1 MRSYYAPNIFR
12 KSLSGCI
19 QMPGHHPKVFPFM
32 LEFLRKS
39 ASGIIVKA
47 LLGLLILSFAAWGI
61 GDVFSSKAGRVA
73 VAVIGDNEISPD
85 EFRNELDREVE
96 RLRPVLGQTF
106 TPEQAKLFG
115 IGDALLNRLINTQLY
130 DLGAK
135 DLGLGISDAV
145 VLAEIKRSPEFFN
158 EAGSFDRNRFMQLLR
173 GAGFSEESYVARVRY
188 NMTRLQYLSPV
199 RSGVE
204 VPPLLAKLVQQ
215 YNGEKRVLEMVRV
228 DHASIVNLGKPN
240 DDDLRKFHK
249 ENSRLFMDPEYRKFT
264 TIILKAEDVA
274 KNIEISEA
282 ELKSAYDERADEF
295 ISPERRKLKQILVD
309 NEASAKIAS
318 DLIAKGASVTDAAAK
333 SGADPDLLDIGFFS
347 QDELL
352 PEIQDA
358 VFSLETGSATQPI
371 KTVLGWHIVF
381 VEKIKKSE
389 QQSFSKVK
397 ETIATELKTERAL
410 DTIFEMSNTLE
421 DELASGSTLEETAR
435 NLGLEAI
442 TSESDSNGRMI
453 SGKKLSI
460 PFADEIVSSAFTLEV
475 GDDAPLS
482 EAKDGSGFFVSR
494 LIETTQPTLKKYETV
509 KQAVLSGWNGEA
521 SAIRAKEITDKIIDK
536 VKSGSSISAAAKEV
550 GMNVETTSPFDR
562 NGGGLSL
569 AIPAEMVN
577 RAFELSPGDSATAQ
591 GTSSSVAVVLKEIQK
606 ADINDKAALEQTTAK
621 IFEELRG
628 DILDQLAASLRQR
641 HSVTINRNVLD
652 QAY

>member
-1 MRSYYAPNIFR
+1 
-12 KSLSGCI
+12 
-19 QMPGHHPKVFPFM
+19 M

-39 ASGIIVKA
+39 ASGIIVKV

-85 EFRNELDREVE
+85 EFRNELNREVE
-96 RLRPVLGQTF
+96 RLKPVLGQAF
-106 TPEQAKLFG
+106 TTEQAKLFG
-115 IGDALLNRLINTQLY
+115 IGDALLNRLVNTQLY

-158 EAGSFDRNRFMQLLR
+158 EAGSFDRNRFMQLLSNS
-173 GAGFSEESYVARVRY
+173 GFSEESYVARVRH
-188 NMTRLQYLSPV
+188 NMTRLQYLSPI

-215 YNGEKRVLEMVRV
+215 YNGEKRVLEMIRV
-228 DHASIVNLGKPN
+228 GHASITNLGKPN
-240 DDDLRKFHK
+240 DDDLKKFHK

-264 TIILKAEDVA
+264 TIILKAEDIA

-282 ELKSAYDERADEF
+282 DIKSAYDERADEF

-309 NEASAKIAS
+309 DEASAKIAS
-318 DLIAKGASVTDAAAK
+318 DLIAKGATVADAAAK
-333 SGADPDLLDIGFFS
+333 SGANPDLLDIGFFS
-347 QDELL
+347 KDLLL

-358 VFSLETGSATQPI
+358 VFSLETGSATKPI

-381 VEKIKKSE
+381 VEKIEKSE

-397 ETIATELKTERAL
+397 ESIATELKTERAL
-410 DTIFEMSNTLE
+410 DAIFEMSNTLE
-421 DELASGSTLEETAR
+421 DELASGSQLEETAK

-442 TSESDSNGRMI
+442 TSESDSSGRMI
-453 SGKKLSI
+453 NGKKLSI
-460 PFADEIVSSAFTLEV
+460 PFAGEIVSSAFTLEV
-475 GDDAPLS
+475 GGDTPLI
-482 EAKDGSGFFVSR
+482 EAKDGNGFFVSR
-494 LIETTQPTLKKYETV
+494 LIETTPPTLKKYETV
-509 KQAVLSGWNGEA
+509 KQAVLSSWNGEA
-521 SAIRAKEITDKIIDK
+521 SAIRAKEITDKIIEK
-536 VKSGSSISAAAKEV
+536 LKSGSSISAAAKEV
-550 GMNVETTSPFDR
+550 GMKVETTSPFDR

-606 ADINDKAALEQTTAK
+606 ADINDKASLEQTTAK
-621 IFEELRG
+621 VFEELRG

-641 HSVTINRNVLD
+641 HSVTINQSVLD

>member
-1 MRSYYAPNIFR
+1 M
-12 KSLSGCI
+12 
-19 QMPGHHPKVFPFM
+19 
-32 LEFLRKS
+32 
-39 ASGIIVKA
+39 
-47 LLGLLILSFAAWGI
+47 
-61 GDVFSSKAGRVA
+61 
-73 VAVIGDNEISPD
+73 
-85 EFRNELDREVE
+85 
-96 RLRPVLGQTF
+96 
-106 TPEQAKLFG
+106 
-115 IGDALLNRLINTQLY
+115 
-130 DLGAK
+130 
-135 DLGLGISDAV
+135 
-145 VLAEIKRSPEFFN
+145 
-158 EAGSFDRNRFMQLLR
+158 
-173 GAGFSEESYVARVRY
+173 
-188 NMTRLQYLSPV
+188 
-199 RSGVE
+199 
-204 VPPLLAKLVQQ
+204 
-215 YNGEKRVLEMVRV
+215 
-228 DHASIVNLGKPN
+228 
-240 DDDLRKFHK
+240 
-249 ENSRLFMDPEYRKFT
+249 
-264 TIILKAEDVA
+264 
-274 KNIEISEA
+274 
-282 ELKSAYDERADEF
+282 
-295 ISPERRKLKQILVD
+295 
-309 NEASAKIAS
+309 
-318 DLIAKGASVTDAAAK
+318 
-333 SGADPDLLDIGFFS
+333 LDIGFFS

-509 KQAVLSGWNGEA
+509 KQAVLSGWNSEA